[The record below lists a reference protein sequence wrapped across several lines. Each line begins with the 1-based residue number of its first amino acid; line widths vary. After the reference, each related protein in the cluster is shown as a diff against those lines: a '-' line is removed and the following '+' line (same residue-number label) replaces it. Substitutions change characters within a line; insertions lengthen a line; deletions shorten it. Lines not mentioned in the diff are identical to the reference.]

1 MAKTKKAWLIPLNGG
16 SHAMKRINELEGK
29 ELKLADLYPIIGNG
43 CHTVERVLLSKGVEL
58 WVDEEGLLKQPLVIN
73 PIATFL
79 YQHSYATGRGIS
91 PKELSDIG
99 VVGTAVLID
108 NTTKGDYIHE

>member
-1 MAKTKKAWLIPLNGG
+1 MAKTKKAWIIPLYGG
-16 SHAMKRINELEGK
+16 NDAMKRIPALEGK

-58 WVDEEGLLKQPLVIN
+58 WVDEEGLLKEPRKVN

-79 YQHSYATGRGIS
+79 YQHAYATGRGIS
-91 PKELSDIG
+91 PKELSEIG
-99 VVGTAVLID
+99 VVGTAILID
-108 NTTKGDYIHE
+108 NSAKGYIIE